1 MIFDGGRRAAEG
13 KNLTDEAPVRYDS
26 NVGSSVRTVMEWG
39 DAMGELS
46 AAIDHLATE
55 DVTEIPTMQLAEQ
68 VLELHWQM
76 ARLQA
81 QIARRTGVRLP
92 G

>member
-1 MIFDGGRRAAEG
+1 MG
-13 KNLTDEAPVRYDS
+13 
-26 NVGSSVRTVMEWG
+26 WG
-39 DAMGELS
+39 EAMGELA

-55 DVTEIPTMQLAEQ
+55 DVTEIPTMELAEQ
-68 VLELHWQM
+68 VLELHRQM

-92 G
+92 H